1 MTLSNDASR
10 NEAGNYIWNS
20 IGGILNA
27 GQSVLVMMVIS
38 RALGLEA
45 AGIYSI
51 AFATANLFL
60 YFGNY
65 GVRNFQVSDLREEYS
80 AFTYIKHRLLT
91 TLLMLVFCTL
101 YCAFGYFAEGYSV
114 SKTAVVFAMCV
125 LKAEDTLEE
134 VFEGRLHQ
142 RGRLDLAGKLMT
154 LRLIVSI
161 GGMITALY
169 LTRDLLIS
177 TVTAAV
183 LAYTSAGLSLV
194 YLKNELRLARGQETG
209 TGTGTAAGLMRECFP
224 VCAANFLSFLLIN
237 APKYAID
244 AVMDETAQAMYGFIA
259 MPVFVIQLLNMFL
272 YQPLLGRLT
281 LYWNT
286 KNARLCLA
294 TAGQVLA
301 GLLITA
307 AACLSGAWL
316 VGIPV
321 LSALYAT
328 DLSSLKQE
336 LLLLL
341 VGGTFLALGG
351 FLNAL
356 LTIARKQNLIPPVY
370 LAGTIC
376 SVLLTRAMT
385 GMYGIRGAVV
395 SFVLTEAAVS
405 LILLVLTQAE
415 LRKHFE

>member
-1 MTLSNDASR
+1 MTVSNDASR
-10 NEAGNYIWNS
+10 GEAGNYIWNS

-27 GQSVLVMMVIS
+27 GQSVLVLMVIS

-65 GVRNFQVSDLREEYS
+65 GVRNFQVSDLQEEYS
-80 AFTYIKHRLLT
+80 AFTYIKHRLFT
-91 TLLMLVFCTL
+91 TLLMLVFGL
-101 YCAFGYFAEGYSV
+101 VYCAIEYFAAGYPL
-114 SKTAVVFAMCV
+114 SKTAVVFSMCV
-125 LKAEDTLEE
+125 LKSEDTLEE

-161 GGMITALY
+161 GGMLAALY
-169 LTRDLLIS
+169 LTRDLLVS
-177 TVTAAV
+177 TVIACA
-183 LAYTSAGLSLV
+183 LAYACAGACLL
-194 YLKNELRLARGQETG
+194 YLKNELALLPAGKTG
-209 TGTGTAAGLMRECFP
+209 AGTVAGLMKECFP
-224 VCAANFLSFLLIN
+224 VCAANFLSFYLIN

-244 AVMDETAQAMYGFIA
+244 AVMDETSQAMYGFIA

-272 YQPLLGRLT
+272 YQPILGKLT
-281 LYWNT
+281 IYWNT
-286 KNARLCLA
+286 KNARLYL
-294 TAGQVLA
+294 TGAGQVLA
-301 GLLITA
+301 GLFITA

-316 VGIPV
+316 LGIPV

-328 DLSSLKQE
+328 DLSSLKKE

-341 VGGTFLALGG
+341 VGGTFLALCG

-370 LAGTIC
+370 FAGAIC
-376 SVLLTRAMT
+376 SVLLTRALT
-385 GMYGIRGAVV
+385 GMYGIRGAVI
-395 SFVLTEAAVS
+395 SFVITEAAVS
-405 LILLVLTQAE
+405 LVLLLLTQAE